1 MRDSRDR
8 RGTKRRLLAE
18 LLIAAFAILLF
29 GAALMLYERSSRKRE
44 GAGDSGSWDEKAD
57 ELADQEIQLALNERV
72 YAYTDRLEAYL
83 LIGTDNS
90 SENPEA
96 KQGYNGDLAD
106 FLVLSWSIPIPADT
120 ASYRLTAIRSR
131 TYQSWMRT
139 EKRPGQRWNR
149 SAPRTGTGR
158 TKKIAASIQYI
169 QSQSSSGAFRSMDT
183 TV

>member
-44 GAGDSGSWDEKAD
+44 GTGDSGSWDEKAD

-106 FLVLSWSIPIPADT
+106 LTPLSSRKKKTYNGQMVI
-120 ASYRLTAIRSR
+120 YIR
-131 TYQSWMRT
+131 
-139 EKRPGQRWNR
+139 
-149 SAPRTGTGR
+149 RTG
-158 TKKIAASIQYI
+158 KEKIQVRIGTSDRKVRIEATDLE
-169 QSQSSSGAFRSMDT
+169 F
-183 TV
+183 